1 MTIFTRRIK
10 PKIEPAIPSQTRQV
24 LGGHQGQ
31 AVVQIGDDEFETG
44 PGKYRLIPFGG
55 KHRLTNVGEV
65 QLVLIEMLFGS
76 HFGEDDIVQIE
87 DVYGRE

>member
-1 MTIFTRRIK
+1 MVT
-10 PKIEPAIPSQTRQV
+10 
-24 LGGHQGQ
+24 QGQ

-44 PGKYRLIPFGG
+44 PGEYRLIPFGG

-65 QLVLIEMLFGS
+65 QLVLTEMLLGS